1 MLGQMPLMMGQVHQV
16 QTPLARRPITGGP
29 QLSGYP
35 GPGPAQLPGYRPQPG
50 PFPTSPG
57 AGPQHAPQYRQVAI
71 YLFIYDI
78 YYSSFQYLYFLYIYL
93 SKNNTYL
100 RARPSIAEGGA
111 ARAGP
116 ARVPPAAPR
125 PCP

>member
-71 YLFIYDI
+71 YLFII
-78 YYSSFQYLYFLYIYL
+78 RYLMAPLTIVNFPLKIVGFGQNVGYFPLL
-93 SKNNTYL
+93 WFS
-100 RARPSIAEGGA
+100 PSIN
-111 ARAGP
+111 
-116 ARVPPAAPR
+116 
-125 PCP
+125 

>member
-1 MLGQMPLMMGQVHQV
+1 MLGQMPLMAMGQVHQV

-78 YYSSFQYLYFLYIYL
+78 YSNLQYL
-93 SKNNTYL
+93 
-100 RARPSIAEGGA
+100 
-111 ARAGP
+111 
-116 ARVPPAAPR
+116 
-125 PCP
+125 